1 MLLSLKHLFNLLNRS
16 QKNRLILLQ
25 VLVIINSIFEVVSVV
40 TVGGFMS
47 LVGSF
52 NLIETTVLYIELSK
66 IFTISSPSDFL
77 LFGAFITLFVLLVTA
92 IISLFTLWRLSLFGA
107 LVGADLSNRL
117 YYFYMQKDW
126 IFHSSNNSSD
136 LKNRIANES
145 LRISNGVIN
154 HLMLMN
160 SKIIMSVVMS
170 IALMIYN
177 VYVAMTAAII
187 FSISYF
193 FLYKTARARL
203 IRNGSITSF
212 AQALRL
218 KLMGEGFGGI
228 KDVLLLRRQ
237 ALFNKSFFKA
247 SNNFARAAGSSQV
260 LSMGPRYIMELVAFS
275 SVILLVIFLLITY
288 EGNIGTILPMLTIY
302 ALAGFKLLPAFQ
314 QIYYSLT
321 TIRVNIHAFHV
332 LQDDLESSDSDYL
345 TNQFVESN
353 EFQDKKLDLQQSIQ
367 LRNIKFK
374 YPHAQQNALNEI
386 NLEIPAN
393 HVIGI
398 VGSSGSGKSTL
409 IDILLGLI
417 RPDEGQLLID
427 GEVIS
432 SKNIK
437 IWQNSLGFVPQ
448 SIFLADSTIKENIG
462 FGLAEDDIDLKKVS
476 QAIDMS
482 HLREFVDALEHGIET
497 IVGERGV
504 QLSGGQRQ
512 RIGIA
517 RALYQNASVLV
528 LDEATSSLDGIS
540 EMLIMNAI
548 NDFFGKK
555 TIVIIAH
562 RLSTIKNCNS
572 IYILED
578 GRILDHGTYDELK
591 QHNKFFQTLL
601 SPDQQEQKV
610 N

>member
-1 MLLSLKHLFNLLNRS
+1 MISSLKNLFHLLSTS

-25 VLVIINSIFEVVSVV
+25 FLVILNSAFEVISIAA
-40 TVGGFMS
+40 VGAFMS

-52 NLIETTVLYIELSK
+52 NQIEINPLYIEASN
-66 IFTISSPSDFL
+66 IINISSPSSFL
-77 LFGAFITLFVLLVTA
+77 LLAAVFTLAILVITA
-92 IISLFTLWRLSLFGA
+92 IISLFTLWRLSIFGA

-126 IFHSSNNSSD
+126 IFHSSNNSSN

-145 LRISNGVIN
+145 LRVSNGVIN
-154 HLMLMN
+154 HVMLMN
-160 SKIIMSVVMS
+160 SKIVMSIIMS

-177 VYVAMTAAII
+177 IYVAMSAAII
-187 FSISYF
+187 FSIAYF

-203 IRNGSITSF
+203 IRNGSVTSA

-218 KLMGEGFGGI
+218 KLMSEGFGGI
-228 KDVLLLRRQ
+228 KDVLLLGRQ

-275 SVILLVIFLLITY
+275 SVILLVIFLLLNY
-288 EGNIGTILPMLTIY
+288 QGDIGKILPVITIY

-321 TIRVNIHAFHV
+321 TIRVNIHAFHLLQEDLEISDADYHANQFTQNFDDNVDNVIDFKKNIV
-332 LQDDLESSDSDYL
+332 LQ
-345 TNQFVESN
+345 
-353 EFQDKKLDLQQSIQ
+353 
-367 LRNIKFK
+367 NIKFK
-374 YPHAQQNALNEI
+374 YPSVYSNALNNI

-417 RPDEGQLLID
+417 PPDEGKILID
-427 GEVIS
+427 GNEINS
-432 SKNIK
+432 HNIK
-437 IWQNSLGFVPQ
+437 HWQNLIGFVPQ
-448 SIFLADSTIKENIG
+448 SIFLADSTIKENIA
-462 FGLAEDDIDLKKVS
+462 FGLPEDEIDNEKVAN
-476 QAIDMS
+476 AIDMS
-482 HLREFVDALEHGIET
+482 HLREFVDSLENGINT
-497 IVGERGV
+497 VVGERGV

-517 RALYQNASVLV
+517 RALYQNASVLI

-562 RLSTIKNCNS
+562 RLSTIKNCNT
-572 IYILED
+572 IYILEN
-578 GRILDHGTYDELK
+578 GKILDSGTYDQLK
-591 QHNKFFQTLL
+591 EKNQFFKKML
-601 SPDQQEQKV
+601 SPDGKAL

>member
-1 MLLSLKHLFNLLNRS
+1 MISSLKNLFHLLSTS

-25 VLVIINSIFEVVSVV
+25 FLVILNSAFEVISIAA
-40 TVGGFMS
+40 VGAFMS

-52 NLIETTVLYIELSK
+52 NQIEINPLYIEASN
-66 IFTISSPSDFL
+66 IINISSPSSFL
-77 LFGAFITLFVLLVTA
+77 LLAAVFTLAILVITA
-92 IISLFTLWRLSLFGA
+92 IISLFTLWRLSIFGA

-126 IFHSSNNSSD
+126 IFHSSNNSSN

-145 LRISNGVIN
+145 LRVSNGVIN
-154 HLMLMN
+154 HVMLMN
-160 SKIIMSVVMS
+160 SKIVMSIIMS

-177 VYVAMTAAII
+177 IYVAMSAAII
-187 FSISYF
+187 FSIAYF

-203 IRNGSITSF
+203 IRNGSVTSA

-218 KLMGEGFGGI
+218 KLMSEGFGGI
-228 KDVLLLRRQ
+228 KDVLLLGRQ

-275 SVILLVIFLLITY
+275 SVILLVIFLLLNY
-288 EGNIGTILPMLTIY
+288 QGDIGKILPVITIY

-321 TIRVNIHAFHV
+321 TIRVNIHAFHLLQEDLEISDADYHANQFTQNFDDNVDNVIDFKKNIV
-332 LQDDLESSDSDYL
+332 LQ
-345 TNQFVESN
+345 
-353 EFQDKKLDLQQSIQ
+353 
-367 LRNIKFK
+367 NIKFK
-374 YPHAQQNALNEI
+374 YPSVYSNALNNI

-393 HVIGI
+393 HVVGI

-417 RPDEGQLLID
+417 PPNEGKILID
-427 GEVIS
+427 GNEINS
-432 SKNIK
+432 HNIK
-437 IWQNSLGFVPQ
+437 HWQNLIGFVPQ
-448 SIFLADSTIKENIG
+448 SIFLADSTIKENIA
-462 FGLAEDDIDLKKVS
+462 FGLPEDEIDNEKVAN
-476 QAIDMS
+476 AIDMS
-482 HLREFVDALEHGIET
+482 HLREFVDSLENGINT
-497 IVGERGV
+497 VVGERGV

-517 RALYQNASVLV
+517 RALYQNASVLI

-562 RLSTIKNCNS
+562 RLSTIKNCNT
-572 IYILED
+572 IYILEN
-578 GRILDHGTYDELK
+578 GKILDSGTYDQLK
-591 QHNKFFQTLL
+591 EKNQFFKKML
-601 SPDQQEQKV
+601 SPDGKAL

>member
-1 MLLSLKHLFNLLNRS
+1 MISSLKNLFHLLSTS

-25 VLVIINSIFEVVSVV
+25 FLVILNSAFEVISIAA
-40 TVGGFMS
+40 VGAFMS

-52 NLIETTVLYIELSK
+52 NQIEINPLYIEASN
-66 IFTISSPSDFL
+66 IINISSPSSFL
-77 LFGAFITLFVLLVTA
+77 LLAAVFTLAILVITA
-92 IISLFTLWRLSLFGA
+92 IISLFTLWRLSIFGA

-126 IFHSSNNSSD
+126 IFHSSNNSSN

-145 LRISNGVIN
+145 LRVSNGVIN
-154 HLMLMN
+154 HVMLMN
-160 SKIIMSVVMS
+160 SKIVMSIIMS

-177 VYVAMTAAII
+177 IYVAMSAAII
-187 FSISYF
+187 FSIAYF

-203 IRNGSITSF
+203 IRNGSVTSA

-218 KLMGEGFGGI
+218 KLMSEGFGGI
-228 KDVLLLRRQ
+228 KDVLLLGRQ

-275 SVILLVIFLLITY
+275 SVILLVIFLLLNY
-288 EGNIGTILPMLTIY
+288 QGDIGKILPVITIY

-321 TIRVNIHAFHV
+321 TIRVNIHAFHLLQEDLEISDADYLANQFTQNFDDNVIDFKKNIV
-332 LQDDLESSDSDYL
+332 LQ
-345 TNQFVESN
+345 
-353 EFQDKKLDLQQSIQ
+353 
-367 LRNIKFK
+367 NIKFK
-374 YPHAQQNALNEI
+374 YPSVYSNALNNI

-417 RPDEGQLLID
+417 PPNEGKILID
-427 GEVIS
+427 GNEINS
-432 SKNIK
+432 HNIK
-437 IWQNSLGFVPQ
+437 HWQNLIGFVPQ
-448 SIFLADSTIKENIG
+448 SIFLADSTIKENIA
-462 FGLAEDDIDLKKVS
+462 FGLPEDEIDNEKVAN
-476 QAIDMS
+476 AIDMS
-482 HLREFVDALEHGIET
+482 HLREFVDSLDNGINT
-497 IVGERGV
+497 VVGERGV

-517 RALYQNASVLV
+517 RALYQNASVLI

-562 RLSTIKNCNS
+562 RLSTIKNCNT
-572 IYILED
+572 IYILEN
-578 GRILDHGTYDELK
+578 GKILDSGTYDQLK
-591 QHNKFFQTLL
+591 EKNQFFKKML
-601 SPDQQEQKV
+601 SPDGKAL

>member
-1 MLLSLKHLFNLLNRS
+1 MISSLKNLFHLLSTS

-25 VLVIINSIFEVVSVV
+25 FLVILNSAFEVISIAA
-40 TVGGFMS
+40 VGAFMS

-52 NLIETTVLYIELSK
+52 NQIEINPLYIEASN
-66 IFTISSPSDFL
+66 IINISSPSSFL
-77 LFGAFITLFVLLVTA
+77 LLAAVFTLAILVITA
-92 IISLFTLWRLSLFGA
+92 IISLFTLWRLSIFGA

-117 YYFYMQKDW
+117 CYFYMQKDW
-126 IFHSSNNSSD
+126 IFHSSNNSSN

-145 LRISNGVIN
+145 LRVSNGVIN
-154 HLMLMN
+154 HVMLMN
-160 SKIIMSVVMS
+160 SKIVMSIIMS

-177 VYVAMTAAII
+177 IYVAMSAAII
-187 FSISYF
+187 FSIAYF

-203 IRNGSITSF
+203 IRNGSVTSA

-218 KLMGEGFGGI
+218 KLMSEGFGGI
-228 KDVLLLRRQ
+228 KDVLLLGRQ

-275 SVILLVIFLLITY
+275 SVILLVIFLLLNY
-288 EGNIGTILPMLTIY
+288 QGDIGKILPVITIY

-321 TIRVNIHAFHV
+321 TIRVNIHAFHLLQEDLEISDADYHANQFTQNFDDNVDNVIDFKKNIV
-332 LQDDLESSDSDYL
+332 LQ
-345 TNQFVESN
+345 
-353 EFQDKKLDLQQSIQ
+353 
-367 LRNIKFK
+367 NIKFK
-374 YPHAQQNALNEI
+374 YPSVYSNALNNI

-393 HVIGI
+393 HVVGI

-417 RPDEGQLLID
+417 PPNEGKILID
-427 GEVIS
+427 GNEINS
-432 SKNIK
+432 HNIK
-437 IWQNSLGFVPQ
+437 HWQNLIGFVPQ
-448 SIFLADSTIKENIG
+448 SIFLADSTIKENIA
-462 FGLAEDDIDLKKVS
+462 FGLPEDEIDNEKVAN
-476 QAIDMS
+476 AIDMS
-482 HLREFVDALEHGIET
+482 HLREFVDSLENGINT
-497 IVGERGV
+497 VVGERGV

-517 RALYQNASVLV
+517 RALYQNASVLI

-562 RLSTIKNCNS
+562 RLSTIKNCNT
-572 IYILED
+572 IYILEN
-578 GRILDHGTYDELK
+578 GKILDSGTYDQLK
-591 QHNKFFQTLL
+591 EKNQFFKKML
-601 SPDQQEQKV
+601 SPDGKAL

>member
-1 MLLSLKHLFNLLNRS
+1 MISSLKNLFHLLSRI

-25 VLVIINSIFEVVSVV
+25 FLVILNSLFEVISIVA
-40 TVGGFMS
+40 VGAFMS

-52 NLIETTVLYIELSK
+52 NQIELNPLYIEASK
-66 IFTISSPSDFL
+66 IINISSPSSFL
-77 LFGAFITLFVLLVTA
+77 LLAAVFTLAILVITAF
-92 IISLFTLWRLSLFGA
+92 ISLFTLWRLSIFGA

-126 IFHSSNNSSD
+126 IFHSSNNSSY

-160 SKIIMSVVMS
+160 SKIVMSIIMS

-177 VYVAMTAAII
+177 IYVAMSAAII
-187 FSISYF
+187 FSIAYF

-203 IRNGSITSF
+203 IRNGSVTSA

-218 KLMGEGFGGI
+218 KLMSEGFGGI
-228 KDVLLLRRQ
+228 KDVLLLGRQ

-275 SVILLVIFLLITY
+275 SVILLVIFLLLNY
-288 EGNIGTILPMLTIY
+288 QGNIGTILPMITIY

-332 LQDDLESSDSDYL
+332 LQEDLEISDADYL
-345 TNQFVESN
+345 KNQLTQNFDDTVLD
-353 EFQDKKLDLQQSIQ
+353 FKKNIKLQ
-367 LRNIKFK
+367 NIKFK
-374 YPHAQQNALNEI
+374 YPHAFDNALNDI
-386 NLEIPAN
+386 NLEIPVN

-417 RPDEGQLLID
+417 SPDEGKILID
-427 GEVIS
+427 GKEIDS
-432 SKNIK
+432 HNIK
-437 IWQNSLGFVPQ
+437 HWQNLIGFVPQ
-448 SIFLADSTIKENIG
+448 SIFLADSTIKENIA
-462 FGLAEDDIDLKKVS
+462 FGLSEDEIDDQQVAN
-476 QAIDMS
+476 AIDMS
-482 HLREFVDALEHGIET
+482 HLREFVDSLHNGINT
-497 IVGERGV
+497 VVGERGV

-517 RALYQNASVLV
+517 RALYQNASVLI

-562 RLSTIKNCNS
+562 RLSTIKNCNT
-572 IYILED
+572 IYILEN
-578 GRILDHGTYDELK
+578 GKILDSGTYDQLK
-591 QHNKFFQTLL
+591 EQNQFFKKML
-601 SPDQQEQKV
+601 SPDGKV
-610 N
+610 LN

>member
-462 FGLAEDDIDLKKVS
+462 FGLAEDDIDLEKVS

>member
-1 MLLSLKHLFNLLNRS
+1 MISSLKNLFHLLSRI

-25 VLVIINSIFEVVSVV
+25 FLVILNSLFEVISIVA
-40 TVGGFMS
+40 VGAFMS

-52 NLIETTVLYIELSK
+52 NQIELNPLYIEASK
-66 IFTISSPSDFL
+66 IINISSPSSFL
-77 LFGAFITLFVLLVTA
+77 LLAAVFTLAILVITAF
-92 IISLFTLWRLSLFGA
+92 ISLFTLWRLSIFGA

-126 IFHSSNNSSD
+126 IFHSSNNSSY

-160 SKIIMSVVMS
+160 SKIVMSIIMS

-177 VYVAMTAAII
+177 IYVAMSAAII
-187 FSISYF
+187 FSIAYF

-203 IRNGSITSF
+203 IRNGSVTSA

-218 KLMGEGFGGI
+218 KLMSEGFGGI
-228 KDVLLLRRQ
+228 KDVLLLGRQ

-275 SVILLVIFLLITY
+275 SVILLVIFLLLNY
-288 EGNIGTILPMLTIY
+288 QGNIGTILPMITIY

-332 LQDDLESSDSDYL
+332 LQEDLEISDADYL
-345 TNQFVESN
+345 KNQLTQNFDDAVLD
-353 EFQDKKLDLQQSIQ
+353 FKKNIKLQ
-367 LRNIKFK
+367 NIKFK
-374 YPHAQQNALNEI
+374 YPHAFDNALNNI
-386 NLEIPAN
+386 NLEIPVN

-417 RPDEGQLLID
+417 SPDEGKILID
-427 GEVIS
+427 GKEINS
-432 SKNIK
+432 HNIK
-437 IWQNSLGFVPQ
+437 HWQNLIGFVPQ
-448 SIFLADSTIKENIG
+448 SIFLADSTIKENIA
-462 FGLAEDDIDLKKVS
+462 FGLPEDEIDDQQVAN
-476 QAIDMS
+476 AIDMS
-482 HLREFVDALEHGIET
+482 HLREFVDSLHKGINT
-497 IVGERGV
+497 VVGERGV

-517 RALYQNASVLV
+517 RALYQNASVLI

-562 RLSTIKNCNS
+562 RLSTIKNCNT

-578 GRILDHGTYDELK
+578 GKILDSGTYDQLK
-591 QHNKFFQTLL
+591 EQNQFFKKML
-601 SPDQQEQKV
+601 SPDGKV
-610 N
+610 LN